1 LNNNKEAGGTM
12 NNLLIETYG
21 PFMTVK
27 DLSEVLN
34 LSTQTIYNKSSG
46 GELEIPHYK
55 LGRKLLF
62 PTPAVAD
69 YIHLKLA

>member
-1 LNNNKEAGGTM
+1 M
-12 NNLLIETYG
+12 NTLLIETYG

-34 LSTQTIYNKSSG
+34 LSIQTIYNLSSAG
-46 GELEIPHYK
+46 KLELPHYK

-62 PTPAVAD
+62 PTPGVAD
-69 YIHLKLA
+69 YMHLKLA